1 MNRAESFSIESQP
14 NLKLIFDQ
22 PKHNND
28 GWLESYQVSVISPG
42 LTAKIRAENPPYG
55 HSPVK
60 LFEQMANDWDGWD
73 GEKSWG
79 AMEGEYNLVAT
90 SSKTGHI
97 TLSAELEIYNTW
109 STTAHVD
116 IEAGQ
121 LETIAKK
128 AKRFFGC

>member
-1 MNRAESFSIESQP
+1 MNRVESFSIESQP

-55 HSPVK
+55 PSPVK

-90 SSKTGHI
+90 SSKTGHV
-97 TLSAELEIYNTW
+97 TLSAEL
-109 STTAHVD
+109 
-116 IEAGQ
+116 G
-121 LETIAKK
+121 
-128 AKRFFGC
+128 R